1 MIQYENIEKAMGVEI
16 AMSSDMRNAIYKWD
30 QMYRNKSPWI
40 GKGVKG
46 LNLPAA
52 VASEIARL
60 VTMEAGI
67 KISGSST
74 ADMINESLNG
84 WFLQNLPRNVEYAC
98 ATGGVVFKPYNENG
112 RIKIDVAKSGYFYP
126 VSFDS
131 SGEITACIFP
141 EFKRKG
147 KKLYTRLEYHEFE
160 NGMYRIENRAFVS
173 RKAIVRTDN
182 IINLGQEI
190 KLGDIPEWEELAPY
204 VEFHN
209 AVCPLF
215 SYFKIPTANNIDPES
230 PLGVSVY
237 SRAVDQIQD
246 ADEQYGATIWEFRS
260 KETAVQA
267 ADEFF
272 RKTKKG
278 EPIIPKG
285 QERVYR
291 AMGPGI
297 KSNNGAPFFNVYS
310 PEIRDESFYRGY
322 NRIVQKV
329 EFNSGLAYGTLSDPQ
344 NVDKTAEEI
353 KASKQ
358 RSYASV
364 KSIQNSL
371 GNSIKNLANAMM
383 AWCAIGEIA
392 PFGQIDVSCA
402 WDDSLIVDKKYE
414 TEQLRAD
421 LSVGAVGLIEYRMKR
436 FNETKEQAIKML
448 KLASEFDLDAVEE

>member
-16 AMSSDMRNAIYKWD
+16 AMSQDMKDAIYKWSR
-30 QMYRNKSPWI
+30 MYQNKSPWI
-40 GKGVKG
+40 EKGIKG

-52 VASEIARL
+52 ISSEMARL
-60 VTMEAGI
+60 VTMEAKI
-67 KISGSST
+67 KVSGSPA
-74 ADMINESLNG
+74 ADMIDNRLER
-84 WFLQNLPRNVEYAC
+84 FRQELPRNVEYAC
-98 ATGGVVFKPYNENG
+98 SSGGIVFKPYVENG
-112 RIKIDVAKSGYFYP
+112 KIEIDTVRAGYFYP

-131 SGEITACIFP
+131 AGDITACIFP

-147 KKLYTRLEYHEFE
+147 KKLYTRLEYHELE
-160 NGMYRIENRAFVS
+160 NGTYRIENRAFVS
-173 RKAIVRTDN
+173 RKAIVKTDN

-190 KLGDIPEWEELAPY
+190 SLEDVPEWEEIAPY

-209 AVCPLF
+209 ANCMLF
-215 SYFKIPTANNIDPES
+215 SYFRIPIANNIDPES

-237 SRAVDQIQD
+237 SRAVNQIQD

-272 RKTKKG
+272 KHSRDGKA
-278 EPIIPKG
+278 IIPKG
-285 QERVYR
+285 QERVYH
-291 AMGPGI
+291 AMGAGI
-297 KSNNGAPFFNVYS
+297 RSSNGAPFFNVYS

-322 NRIVQKV
+322 NRIVQKI

-358 RSYASV
+358 RSYATV
-364 KSIQNSL
+364 KTIQNSL
-371 GNSIKNLANAMM
+371 GQAIKNLTDAML
-383 AWCAIGEIA
+383 AWCAIEEIV
-392 PFGQIDVSCA
+392 PLGQVEVSCD

-421 LSVGAVGLIEYRMKR
+421 LSVGAVGLVEYRMKR
-436 FNETKEQAIKML
+436 FNETKEQAIEML
-448 KLASEFDLDAVEE
+448 KLVTEFDSDDLEE